1 MSAWIDDAEAM
12 VNKNQEDESKLENVQ
27 QWKPEEGDI
36 LAGTLLE
43 GKLISSQY
51 GPLYLMFVEDR
62 DEVVWS
68 VMCGNAT
75 LKNALLDQTPKP
87 GNGVSIKFDGMKK
100 ATKPGGNDY
109 KAFYLA
115 CEASDHEY
123 WLEVAQT
130 FAMKQQEANMG
141 SGQGREAGPAPDPSL
156 SDPF

>member
-1 MSAWIDDAEAM
+1 MSEWIDDAEEM
-12 VNKNQEDESKLENVQ
+12 VNQQQQDQAKLGDTTN
-27 QWKPEEGDI
+27 WNPEEGDI

-43 GKLISSQY
+43 GKIVPTKY
-51 GPLYLMFVEDR
+51 GDTHVMFVEDA
-62 DEVVWS
+62 DEKVWM
-68 VMCGNAT
+68 VWCGNTT
-75 LKNALLDQTPKP
+75 LKNALLSQAPKP